1 MAASSMSMAAAA
13 LEAMIEVV
21 MGYERKDGSEWQTT
35 SECGT
40 GGPAGVY

>member
-13 LEAMIEVV
+13 LEAMIKVV
-21 MGYERKDGSEWQTT
+21 MGCDGSEWETT

-40 GGPAGVY
+40 GGPADVY